1 MWTIWNTIKNYTMNL
16 WWITKILL
24 SQNLPKHNCDED
36 KWYQCFLKLKY
47 EYIQNNVSK
56 IYPLSST
63 FFYLNEFLIFHWCQM
78 NEETKRHQC
87 LGFKKIVKEK
97 EYINIGIWI
106 YTQKWRHLKG
116 GFRKNDFRWQY
127 VNYLEKMSDIILMW
141 KAPRILYFLLFVFL
155 LLNLWLNYISK
166 RCCWINCNKESKLGL
181 SLGS

>member
-97 EYINIGIWI
+97 EYINIDVWI
-106 YTQKWRHLKG
+106 YTYFQEGPNVAGRNFFIKNVSYIYMTAVIVSDCSMLMSQVDRTIT
-116 GFRKNDFRWQY
+116 RK
-127 VNYLEKMSDIILMW
+127 
-141 KAPRILYFLLFVFL
+141 
-155 LLNLWLNYISK
+155 
-166 RCCWINCNKESKLGL
+166 
-181 SLGS
+181 